1 MNDVSCGVHILP
13 EAGAQIGIVGDQSA
27 GLFRCMNRVKRGG
40 SRRLIGQRNGTDMNH
55 FSGMEQ
61 RRRDILRAQADVC
74 GACAVEAEGAFSVMG
89 EMNKSQGR
97 RMLRIDDEVTN
108 INPVSGQSF
117 PAQCSEKILA
127 DLADEGGRVP
137 KGGDRSSHIGGC
149 AADIRGIGNASI
161 LRAAGHKINE
171 DLA

>member
-1 MNDVSCGVHILP
+1 
-13 EAGAQIGIVGDQSA
+13 
-27 GLFRCMNRVKRGG
+27 
-40 SRRLIGQRNGTDMNH
+40 
-55 FSGMEQ
+55 
-61 RRRDILRAQADVC
+61 
-74 GACAVEAEGAFSVMG
+74 MG
-89 EMNKSQGR
+89 EMNEGQGR

-117 PAQCSEKILA
+117 PAQRSERILA

-137 KGGDRSSHIGGC
+137 KGSDRSSHIGGR